1 MSWFFLTP
9 LAIALAVTYI
19 FKNSA
24 NEAAYFAVSI
34 AAVCL
39 IVSLFLAPW
48 QIKAL
53 LLIIVILASR
63 KLLASIS
70 PIDDEENKNIQ
81 LLYRGVNY
89 EVSPSS
95 PETTV
100 ETSEPEITGKYR
112 GQVWRNHKSHNTVHK
127 TVEMKYRGVPIHAP
141 KSVAYVSQ
149 ADKSIE

>member
-19 FKNSA
+19 FKNTA

-34 AAVCL
+34 ATVCL
-39 IVSLFLAPW
+39 MVSLFLAPW

-63 KLLASIS
+63 RLLASIL
-70 PIDDEENKNIQ
+70 PVDDEDNKNIK

-89 EVSPSS
+89 EVNPSPTERS
-95 PETTV
+95 V
-100 ETSEPEITGKYR
+100 EASEPEITGKYR
-112 GQVWRNHKSHNTVHK
+112 GQVWRNHKPHNTVHK
-127 TVEMKYRGVPIHAP
+127 TVGMKYRGVPIHAP
-141 KSVAYVSQ
+141 ESIAYVSQ
-149 ADKSIE
+149 ADESIE